1 MQLLLCQPNSELPVR
16 LTVPGGAKGV
26 GKQRRWLTWPKEKS
40 RVMLV
45 SMPCF
50 CSASQARM
58 PSHVDAICRKPE
70 DQSR

>member
-1 MQLLLCQPNSELPVR
+1 
-16 LTVPGGAKGV
+16 
-26 GKQRRWLTWPKEKS
+26 
-40 RVMLV
+40 MLV

-70 DQSR
+70 VQSG